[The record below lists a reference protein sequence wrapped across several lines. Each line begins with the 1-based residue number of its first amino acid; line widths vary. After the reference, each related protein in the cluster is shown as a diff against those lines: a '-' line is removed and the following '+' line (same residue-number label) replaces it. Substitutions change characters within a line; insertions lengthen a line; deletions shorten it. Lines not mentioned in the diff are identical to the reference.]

1 MCFIRVNTKHQPIKP
16 PGAAPTLTNVYDR
29 TILETSV
36 DIANPTTNGIVKSL
50 NINEKLQAA
59 DGQTAEPQAIRRVS
73 VEEVSKKKK
82 GKRRESMPEDWRGRR
97 NSKGDMEKPRKGGKA
112 IVGDLEAERQR
123 SLGILKDIQAE

>member
-1 MCFIRVNTKHQPIKP
+1 M
-16 PGAAPTLTNVYDR
+16 
-29 TILETSV
+29 
-36 DIANPTTNGIVKSL
+36 DIANPTTNGIAKSL

-59 DGQTAEPQAIRRVS
+59 DGQTAESQAIRRVS
-73 VEEVSKKKK
+73 VEEVAKKKK

-97 NSKGDMEKPRKGGKA
+97 NSKGNMEKPRKGGKA